1 MSLNKIHPNLIIFH
15 SYYKHFDNF
24 LKKRKIQTSIAFS
37 KRHTLQKKS
46 PASQIRTGDIAVTAR
61 VRQQAHEQTT
71 AAHSI
76 QAELRRDNRIHLSRM
91 ALICTIVLIL
101 FVAIV

>member
-1 MSLNKIHPNLIIFH
+1 MKSLTL
-15 SYYKHFDNF
+15 D
-24 LKKRKIQTSIAFS
+24 TFS
-37 KRHTLQKKS
+37 RSHTLKKKS